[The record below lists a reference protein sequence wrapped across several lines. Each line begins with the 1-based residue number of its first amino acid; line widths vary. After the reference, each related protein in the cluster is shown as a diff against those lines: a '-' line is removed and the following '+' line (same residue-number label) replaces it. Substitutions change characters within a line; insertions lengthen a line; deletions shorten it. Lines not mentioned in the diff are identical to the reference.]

1 MFYNSFNMFFR
12 FLAEIRFRTIMKIP
26 QKATSRTKTCSFRA
40 SVTLPQVTVCFT
52 FSFFLGSQRPGLL
65 HAILQSCYIYIYI
78 LTDDSVTYV
87 FYALDN
93 MTSTLIRKC
102 LLVNHVFS
110 IPKTTFMI
118 HDMCLTSLEI
128 MRFPII
134 SHMFVN
140 PTNF

>member
-1 MFYNSFNMFFR
+1 MCVYMYTR
-12 FLAEIRFRTIMKIP
+12 KHVHAR
-26 QKATSRTKTCSFRA
+26 
-40 SVTLPQVTVCFT
+40 VC
-52 FSFFLGSQRPGLL
+52 L
-65 HAILQSCYIYIYI
+65 YIYIYTCVCIYI
-78 LTDDSVTYV
+78 LRDDSVTYV

-102 LLVNHVFS
+102 LLVYHVFS

-128 MRFPII
+128 MHFPYI
-134 SHMFVN
+134 SHMFAN